1 MACIVLWFCGYEA
14 EFNCFLRSCA
24 VHTWGWSGL
33 EDFGR
38 LHWIVQETSILIIL
52 FNLTSCRS
60 RISSILKWKMDAT
73 DKLWF
78 VEGSGPVRITKA
90 SVQELINVKYMFLC
104 GFSTL
109 LLTAP
114 NTISRLAIVWLSH
127 YALAASPI
135 FTHNPPC
142 AKSLGSNERRE
153 PTDIHKHT
161 WLNGTWAKI
170 SRCFSYLWHWPRKM
184 ERGSREV
191 APQCPM

>member
-1 MACIVLWFCGYEA
+1 MPFTFLTRRPEA
-14 EFNCFLRSCA
+14 GQVSR
-24 VHTWGWSGL
+24 T
-33 EDFGR
+33 FGR

-114 NTISRLAIVWLSH
+114 NTISRLAIVCDYHIMHWLPLPS
-127 YALAASPI
+127 SPI
-135 FTHNPPC
+135 ILPVPNH
-142 AKSLGSNERRE
+142 
-153 PTDIHKHT
+153 
-161 WLNGTWAKI
+161 
-170 SRCFSYLWHWPRKM
+170 
-184 ERGSREV
+184 
-191 APQCPM
+191 